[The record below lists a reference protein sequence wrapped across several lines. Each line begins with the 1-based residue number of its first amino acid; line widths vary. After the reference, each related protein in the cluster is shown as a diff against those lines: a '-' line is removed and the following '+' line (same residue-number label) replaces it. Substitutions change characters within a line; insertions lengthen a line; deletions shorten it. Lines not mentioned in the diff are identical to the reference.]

1 MEACKEQITEMEMAL
16 LGFSFQMGCVWASAP
31 FYLAHQTSSQYYNNC
46 QYNCVSA
53 SLNACL
59 PPEQ

>member
-1 MEACKEQITEMEMAL
+1 MESMRNRLWKWHNFF
-16 LGFSFQMGCVWASAP
+16 FSFQMEHVKVFAAFHLVC
-31 FYLAHQTSSQYYNNC
+31 QTSSQYFCNS